1 MRTVHIVLPVY
12 DEQACIGRLL
22 EHIALAMGE
31 AALPYHV
38 VLVDDGSRDATA
50 QVVAAYVGRLPL
62 SVHRHPRN
70 LGLGATLRDGL
81 VEAARRAAPRD
92 IVVTMDADDTHTPGL
107 ILRMARMIA
116 EGYDV
121 VIASRYQPGSRALGV
136 PWHRRALSRGASWIF
151 RILFPIP
158 GVKDYTCGYRAYRA
172 AVIQEALDEYGA
184 AFLDQDGFQVMVDIL
199 LKLRHRRLVF
209 GEVPFVLRYDFKEGG
224 TKMRLGR
231 TIAATLALI
240 GRRWLRG

>member
-22 EHIALAMGE
+22 DHIALAMGE
-31 AALPYHV
+31 AALPYQV

-50 QVVAAYVGRLPL
+50 QVVATYVGRLPM
-62 SVHRHPRN
+62 SVHRHARN

-81 VEAARRAAPRD
+81 VEAARRAAPGD

-107 ILRMARMIA
+107 ILRMARMIE
-116 EGYDV
+116 EGCDV
-121 VIASRYQPGSRALGV
+121 VIASRYQPGSSAVGV

-151 RILFPIP
+151 RILFPIR
-158 GVKDYTCGYRAYRA
+158 GVKDYSCGYRAYRA

-199 LKLRHRRLVF
+199 LKLRRRPLVF

-231 TIAATLALI
+231 TIAGTLALI
-240 GRRWLRG
+240 GRRWPRG